1 MVVEQVLEQL
11 RPLLGLDLVDLD
23 EIVGGGD
30 LQVLPLLLQILGDLA
45 GGQLA
50 AYHPRLLRLFLLGP
64 FQLAVLVVIVA
75 PGAVERPLQVTLR
88 AAQLVFKDRLH
99 GEEDDVRQVLHL
111 EFEKNKILGNI
122 FFVTPPPPLPQK
134 GGGGIVCC

>member
-1 MVVEQVLEQL
+1 MVVEEVLEQL

-45 GGQLA
+45 GGQFA
-50 AYHPRLLRLFLLGP
+50 ANHHRLLRLLLLGAL
-64 FQLAVLVVIVA
+64 QLAVLVVVVA
-75 PGAVERPLQVTLR
+75 PGAVEWPLQVALR
-88 AAQLVFKDRLH
+88 AAQLVFEHRLH

-111 EFEKNKILGNI
+111 EFKNKEKIE
-122 FFVTPPPPLPQK
+122 VT
-134 GGGGIVCC
+134 GFYF